1 VECPDDGRVEVM
13 SGMTGGFCS
22 IGMIEFTES
31 VVRMTGMVNM
41 LYSTGM
47 IGCLAKETRHRDD
60 RSFG

>member
-22 IGMIEFTES
+22 IGMIES
-31 VVRMTGMVNM
+31 VVRITGMVNM